1 MALRLAGC
9 ECPLD
14 RYASRDDDSLHHL
27 YIDTLMIEQITSIFT
42 GRVLQLNVERVRLP
56 NGSVADLEIA
66 HHPGGAAIVA
76 IDNQQRVCLLY
87 QFRHAACGW
96 IWELPA
102 GKIDNK
108 EPPFDTAQRELTEEA
123 GMTANNWQSLG
134 ECVSSPGVFTEVIHL
149 YLATGLTTVEMAPE
163 EHEVFR
169 VEWRPFAEAI
179 KMAQSGEI
187 RDGKTIV
194 GLFRAAPFVTQ

>member
-1 MALRLAGC
+1 MN
-9 ECPLD
+9 
-14 RYASRDDDSLHHL
+14 
-27 YIDTLMIEQITSIFT
+27 LMIEHITPIFS
-42 GRVLQLNVERVRLP
+42 GRVLQLNVERVKLP
-56 NGSVADLEIA
+56 NGSTADLEIA

-76 IDNQQRVCLLY
+76 IDDQQRVCLLY
-87 QFRHAACGW
+87 QFRHAAGGW

-123 GMTANNWQSLG
+123 GMTASNWQSLG
-134 ECVSSPGVFTEVIHL
+134 DCVSSPGVFTEVIHL

-169 VEWRPFAEAI
+169 VEWRPFAEAV

-194 GLFRAAPFVTQ
+194 GLFRAAPFVMP

>member
-1 MALRLAGC
+1 
-9 ECPLD
+9 
-14 RYASRDDDSLHHL
+14 
-27 YIDTLMIEQITSIFT
+27 MIEKITPIYT
-42 GRVLQLNVERVRLP
+42 GRVLQLNVERVKLP
-56 NGSVADLEIA
+56 NGNTADLEIA

-76 IDNQQRVCLLY
+76 LDEQQRVCLLY
-87 QFRHAACGW
+87 QFRHAANGW

-108 EPPFDTAQRELTEEA
+108 EPPFETAQRELTEEA
-123 GMTANNWQSLG
+123 GMTASNWQSLG

-149 YLATGLTTVEMAPE
+149 YLATGLTATALAPE
-163 EHEVFR
+163 EHEVFK

-194 GLFRAAPFVTQ
+194 GLFRAMAFVAK

>member
-1 MALRLAGC
+1 
-9 ECPLD
+9 
-14 RYASRDDDSLHHL
+14 
-27 YIDTLMIEQITSIFT
+27 MIENITSIFT

-76 IDNQQRVCLLY
+76 IDDQQRVCLLY
-87 QFRHAACGW
+87 QFRHAAGGW

-108 EPPFDTAQRELTEEA
+108 EPPFETAQRELTEEA
-123 GMTANNWQSLG
+123 GMTASNWQSLG
-134 ECVSSPGVFTEVIHL
+134 DCVSSPGVFTEVIHL
-149 YLATGLTTVEMAPE
+149 YLATELTTVEMAPE

-169 VEWRPFAEAI
+169 VEWRPFDEAL

>member
-1 MALRLAGC
+1 
-9 ECPLD
+9 
-14 RYASRDDDSLHHL
+14 
-27 YIDTLMIEQITSIFT
+27 MIERITPIYT

-66 HHPGGAAIVA
+66 HHPGGAAIIAV
-76 IDNQQRVCLLY
+76 DDQQRVCLLY
-87 QFRHAACGW
+87 QFRHAAGGW

-108 EPPFDTAQRELTEEA
+108 EPPFETAQRELAEEA
-123 GMTANNWQSLG
+123 GMTAAQWQPLG
-134 ECVSSPGVFTEVIHL
+134 EYVSSPGVFTEVIHL
-149 YLATGLTTVEMAPE
+149 YLATGLTAGATAPE

-169 VEWRPFAEAI
+169 VEWRPFAEALEL
-179 KMAQSGEI
+179 ARNGEI

-194 GLFRAAPFVTQ
+194 GLFRAASLVKKSSGLVE

>member
-1 MALRLAGC
+1 MHGAKTN
-9 ECPLD
+9 
-14 RYASRDDDSLHHL
+14 SHL
-27 YIDTLMIEQITSIFT
+27 TSAQPRTTIAFILTTSTIMIEHITLIFT

-76 IDNQQRVCLLY
+76 IDDQQRVCLLY
-87 QFRHAACGW
+87 QFRHAAGGW

-108 EPPFDTAQRELTEEA
+108 EPPFETAQRELTEEA
-123 GMTANNWQSLG
+123 GMTANNWQPLG
-134 ECVSSPGVFTEVIHL
+134 DCVSSPGVFTEVIHL

-169 VEWRPFAEAI
+169 VEWRPFAEAV
-179 KMAQSGEI
+179 KMAQAGEI

-194 GLFRAAPFVTQ
+194 GLFRAAPFVTP